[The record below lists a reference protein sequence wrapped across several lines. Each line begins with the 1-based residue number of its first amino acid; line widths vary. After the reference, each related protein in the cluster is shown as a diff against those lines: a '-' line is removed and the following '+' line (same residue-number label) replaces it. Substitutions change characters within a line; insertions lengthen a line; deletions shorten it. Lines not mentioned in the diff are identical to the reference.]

1 VRPVTGGP
9 AGTLGGALEEK
20 DTPRDSDPER
30 ADPEGAQLGRVAE
43 DVDVAGISIEGRR
56 RRPSGERAPLDYQ
69 LGRSGVFW
77 LTAAVATIALWAVF
91 VASNIADPLIQRVDD
106 AILRWLE
113 RLRVGWL
120 TTAARWVAILGST
133 WALLTLRWTTIAAL
147 AVLRRLRHLLTFVGS
162 VLAVRLVVWVMST
175 GLGRPPPTS
184 VRTIGEWRGY
194 ADPSVPVAMLAV
206 TLIGMSFA
214 LAPSGRPRSWALRAS
229 AVAIVMLGLAQTYLG
244 VSHPSDVLAG
254 AALGVAFAIVPFRV
268 ACPDAVFPV
277 SYQRGRRTAH
287 LELDEHRI
295 DGIRSA
301 LEVQMEAELVHI
313 EHVGLEGSGGS
324 TPLLITLRDPSGELV
339 LFGKLYADTHVRA
352 DRWYKLGREILYGS
366 LEDETSFNSV
376 RQLVEYEDYMMRV
389 MHAAKLPTPRSRGF
403 VELWPE
409 REYVILS
416 DYVPRAEEA
425 DEAPITSDVIEQ
437 GLRVVRRMWD
447 EGLAHRDIKPAN
459 ILIRDDTLHLIDVAF
474 GQVRPSTWRQAVDLA
489 NMMLVLALGSDA
501 ATVYGRAE
509 EMFDPGD
516 IGEAFAATR
525 GVTMPAQLRQSLDE
539 DGRDLVAEFR
549 ELAPERPPIRVQR
562 WSVRRVAITARTLAI
577 GVVIAALTIVN
588 LANPAAP

>member
-1 VRPVTGGP
+1 M
-9 AGTLGGALEEK
+9 
-20 DTPRDSDPER
+20 
-30 ADPEGAQLGRVAE
+30 AE
-43 DVDVAGISIEGRR
+43 DVDVAGISLEGRR
-56 RRPSGERAPLDYQ
+56 RRPSGERAPLDYE

-77 LTAAVATIALWAVF
+77 LIAAIAAIALWAVF
-91 VASNIADPLIQRVDD
+91 VASNIADPLVQRVDD

-113 RLRVGWL
+113 RLRVGSL
-120 TTAARWVAILGST
+120 TTAARWVAGLGST
-133 WALLTLRWTTIAAL
+133 WALLILRWTTIGAL
-147 AVLRRLRHLLTFVGS
+147 VVLHRLRHLLTFVGS

-184 VRTIGEWRGY
+184 VRTLGEWRGY
-194 ADPSVPVAMLAV
+194 ADPSAPVAMLAV

-229 AVAIVMLGLAQTYLG
+229 AVAIVMLGLAQIYLG

-254 AALGVAFAIVPFRV
+254 AALGVAFAVVPFRV
-268 ACPDAVFPV
+268 VCPDAVFPV
-277 SYQRGRRTAH
+277 SYRRGRRTAH
-287 LELDEHRI
+287 LELDEHRV
-295 DGIRSA
+295 DAIRSA
-301 LEVQMEAELVHI
+301 LEVQMEAELVDI

-366 LEDETSFNSV
+366 LEAETSFNSV

-403 VELWPE
+403 VELRPE

-474 GQVRPSTWRQAVDLA
+474 GQVRPSAWRQAVDLA

-501 ATVYGRAE
+501 ATVYERAV

-516 IGEAFAATR
+516 IGEAFAATK

-562 WSVRRVAITARTLAI
+562 WSVRRVAITARTLAVA
-577 GVVIAALTIVN
+577 VVIAALTIVN

>member
-1 VRPVTGGP
+1 
-9 AGTLGGALEEK
+9 
-20 DTPRDSDPER
+20 
-30 ADPEGAQLGRVAE
+30 
-43 DVDVAGISIEGRR
+43 
-56 RRPSGERAPLDYQ
+56 
-69 LGRSGVFW
+69 
-77 LTAAVATIALWAVF
+77 
-91 VASNIADPLIQRVDD
+91 
-106 AILRWLE
+106 
-113 RLRVGWL
+113 
-120 TTAARWVAILGST
+120 
-133 WALLTLRWTTIAAL
+133 
-147 AVLRRLRHLLTFVGS
+147 
-162 VLAVRLVVWVMST
+162 
-175 GLGRPPPTS
+175 
-184 VRTIGEWRGY
+184 
-194 ADPSVPVAMLAV
+194 
-206 TLIGMSFA
+206 
-214 LAPSGRPRSWALRAS
+214 
-229 AVAIVMLGLAQTYLG
+229 
-244 VSHPSDVLAG
+244 
-254 AALGVAFAIVPFRV
+254 
-268 ACPDAVFPV
+268 V

-301 LEVQMEAELVHI
+301 LEVQMEAELVDI

-324 TPLLITLRDPSGELV
+324 TPLLITLHDPSGELV

-389 MHAAKLPTPRSRGF
+389 MHAAELPTPRSRGF

-416 DYVPRAEEA
+416 DYVPTAEEA
-425 DEAPITSDVIEQ
+425 DEAPITSVVIEQ
-437 GLRVVRRMWD
+437 GLRVVRKMWD